1 MTTMRT
7 VTINNEGKKTELK
20 AGVRKR
26 TWQDWFFEI
35 LKYLILLTLAFTF
48 LLPLYWMA
56 SSALKTDPQVYTAP
70 PVWVPIPP
78 RWQNYIEAWNVD
90 RFSLYLFNTIF
101 RYTLPAT
108 LGTVISSTIVAY
120 GFSRV
125 RWPLR
130 NVFFAL
136 CMATM
141 MIPQQVTMVPLFVLF
156 RKFGW
161 LNSYLPMVVP
171 TFFGNAYY
179 IFMLR
184 QFFRTIPQDLTDA
197 ARIDGASELQV
208 LWHILLPLIR
218 PALAVVALFTF
229 MGTWNDY
236 MGPLIYI
243 NRASLNPLSVGLA
256 SLSSSLSGK
265 GISKLVYPYLMAVST
280 IITLPI
286 VLIFFFA
293 QRTFVEGISLTG
305 IKG

>member
-1 MTTMRT
+1 MAIRAVNIAQAEERKTLTRPRTHKMTAR
-7 VTINNEGKKTELK
+7 
-20 AGVRKR
+20 
-26 TWQDWFFEI
+26 DWALEI
-35 LKYLILLTLAFTF
+35 LKYIILTLLAITF

-56 SSALKTDPQVYTAP
+56 SSALKTDPMVYSAP

-78 RWQNYIEAWNVD
+78 RWQNYIEAWNID
-90 RFSLYLFNTIF
+90 RFNLYLFNTVF
-101 RYTLPAT
+101 RYTIPAT
-108 LGTVISSTIVAY
+108 FGTVISSTIVAY

-125 RWPLR
+125 RWPMR

-141 MIPQQVTMVPLFVLF
+141 MIPGQVTMVPLFVLF

-161 LNSYLPMVVP
+161 LNTYLPMIVP
-171 TFFGNAYY
+171 SYFGNAYY

-208 LWHILLPLIR
+208 LWFILLPLIR

-243 NRASLNPLSVGLA
+243 NRAALNPLSVGLA

-305 IKG
+305 MKG

>member
-1 MTTMRT
+1 MAIRA
-7 VTINNEGKKTELK
+7 VGIPQSQEEKKRLRVGTHK
-20 AGVRKR
+20 MSVR
-26 TWQDWFFEI
+26 DWIVEI
-35 LKYLILLTLAFTF
+35 LKYTVLIFLTISFI
-48 LLPLYWMA
+48 LPLFWMA
-56 SSALKTDPQVYTAP
+56 TSALKTDPQVFSVP
-70 PVWVPIPP
+70 PVWIPIPP

-90 RFSLYLFNTIF
+90 HFNLYLFNTVV
-101 RYTLPAT
+101 RYTIPAT
-108 LGTVISSTIVAY
+108 FGTVLSSTLVAY

-141 MIPQQVTMVPLFVLF
+141 MIPSQVTMVPLFILF
-156 RKFGW
+156 RKLNW
-161 LNSYLPMVVP
+161 INSYLPMVVP
-171 TFFGNAYY
+171 SFFGNAYY

-236 MGPLIYI
+236 IGPLIYI
-243 NRASLNPLSVGLA
+243 NKASLNPLSVGLA
-256 SLSSSLSGK
+256 SLSTSLSGK

>member
-1 MTTMRT
+1 MAIRVVSISNSEKQETQ
-7 VTINNEGKKTELK
+7 LK
-20 AGVRKR
+20 SGARKMSIQG
-26 TWQDWFFEI
+26 WIVEI
-35 LKYLILLTLAFTF
+35 LKYLILVTLAITF

-56 SSALKTDPQVYTAP
+56 SSALKTDPMVYSAP
-70 PVWVPIPP
+70 PVWIPIPP
-78 RWQNYIEAWNVD
+78 RWQNYIEAWNID
-90 RFSLYLFNTIF
+90 RFNLYLFNTVF
-101 RYTLPAT
+101 RYSIPAT
-108 LGTVISSTIVAY
+108 IGVVLSSTIVAY

-141 MIPQQVTMVPLFVLF
+141 MIPGQVTMVPLFVLF

-161 LNSYLPMVVP
+161 LNTYLPMVVP
-171 TFFGNAYY
+171 AYFGNAYY

-197 ARIDGASELQV
+197 ARIDGATEIQV
-208 LWHILLPLIR
+208 LWNILLPLIR
-218 PALAVVALFTF
+218 PALAVVALFAF

-305 IKG
+305 MKG

>member
-1 MTTMRT
+1 MAIRVANIPQSSGNKSQPQTGLHKM
-7 VTINNEGKKTELK
+7 KFK
-20 AGVRKR
+20 
-26 TWQDWFFEI
+26 DWAISI
-35 LKYLILLTLAFTF
+35 LKYLILIALSITF
-48 LLPLYWMA
+48 FLPLFWMFT
-56 SSALKTDPQVYTAP
+56 SAIKTDPQVFSIP
-70 PVWVPIPP
+70 PIWIPIPA
-78 RWQNYIEAWNVD
+78 RWINFVEAWNVD
-90 RFSLYLFNTIF
+90 HFNLYLYNTIV
-101 RYTLPAT
+101 RYTIPAT
-108 LGTVISSTIVAY
+108 FGTVLSSTVVAY

-130 NVFFAL
+130 HVFFAL

-141 MIPQQVTMVPLFVLF
+141 MIPSQVTMVPLFILF

-171 TFFGNAYY
+171 SFFGNAYY

-184 QFFRTIPQDLTDA
+184 QFFRTIPKDLTDA
-197 ARIDGASELQV
+197 ARIDGASEVQV
-208 LWHILLPLIR
+208 LWLILLPLIR

-243 NRASLNPLSVGLA
+243 NKASMVPLSVGLA

-265 GISKLVYPYLMAVST
+265 GISHLVYPYLMAVST

-293 QRTFVEGISLTG
+293 QRTFVEGPEY
-305 IKG
+305 